1 MKILEK
7 IQHIIKQENR
17 NIVFYFDADG
27 SLEDEQSDF
36 EGSEIRWVDVKNNY
50 FELKYR
56 LEFEWKN

>member
-27 SLEDEQSDF
+27 SLKDEQSDI
-36 EGSEIRWVDVKNNY
+36 ESSEIRWVEVKNNY